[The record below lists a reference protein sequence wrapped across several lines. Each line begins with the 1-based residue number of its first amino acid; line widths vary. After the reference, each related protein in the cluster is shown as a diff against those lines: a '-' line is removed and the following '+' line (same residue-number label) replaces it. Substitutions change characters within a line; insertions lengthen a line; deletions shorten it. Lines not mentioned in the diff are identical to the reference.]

1 LYVATLI
8 YFHLKSLR
16 IMKKRLLL
24 LLSMALLTIGSALA
38 QRTITGLIKD
48 DKGEAMV
55 GASVVVKG
63 TTTGTITDIDG
74 KFSLNVPKDAATLVV
89 SFTGFETKELA
100 LGASN
105 TIDVTM
111 AEGKLLEEAVV
122 TAFGI
127 KKDKSNLGY
136 GVSNITSEDLTMG
149 HTTNVTNSLSAKV
162 AGIRVS
168 GAGGSFSSS
177 GIIIRGY
184 TSFTGS
190 NQPLFVVDGVSV
202 DNSGG
207 GSLLQNGVTNSSR
220 AIDLNQ
226 DDIESVSVLK
236 GAAATSLYGSR
247 ASNGVILITTKSGKS
262 KEKQTISYSF
272 NYANQDVNRL
282 PDYQNA
288 YGAGNTGVFNPN
300 GNSSW
305 GPKIDG
311 RTVALPTLYRGLN
324 GGGDSTTLQ
333 AFPNNVKD
341 LFRTGANQQHNLS
354 FQGGKDKF
362 GYRLSL
368 GYLDDKW
375 VLDGNRLQRYNIG
388 FNGKSEIA
396 KNLTA
401 SISVNYSY
409 NQSIRSPQGNQLS
422 NPLFRT
428 WFVPRSWDL
437 TGRPSTHPVTGNS
450 LDWANGAQD
459 NPYWSIANNLYND
472 QVDRVFGN
480 FDLRYQVTDWLTA
493 SVKIGADNF
502 SFASN
507 QYDQIGAV
515 GGAGTGAGG
524 VGGIDETRITARV
537 LNTTALL
544 TAQKKFGDIDL
555 SLVYGNE
562 VLNQYRNLTDVTGY
576 NVVVRNFRNLNAN
589 TTQYFPFYNQ
599 STYRLIGNF
608 ANVTAAY
615 KNWGSVDL
623 AARNDQNSI
632 LPAAN
637 NSYTYYS
644 AAVKAN
650 LMKIFNVNSHILNEF
665 SIRANTGLVG
675 SAKPDFAYRTDTYY
689 GAASASDGFGPNIA
703 FPFNGL
709 PGFTYANTAGN
720 PNLKPEFT
728 RSDEVGVN
736 IDLFDGKINI
746 EANAYQQKSTEI
758 IFSVPNSNAAG
769 ITNVLTNA
777 GVLTTKGY
785 EALINFN
792 PFKGK
797 DFEWRTSIN
806 YTQFKSVVDKLAPGV
821 ANIFLAGFTTPNIRL
836 VAGDEYGQIYGSDYN
851 RTNTA
856 DGKYDPAL
864 PYNPDGKVVV
874 NGSGLPTAT
883 NGVQKIG
890 NPNPKF
896 IIGINNEFSYKG
908 INLNVLFDIKEG
920 GEQYSRNVSDLQRNG
935 VAAETAVLERLNADG
950 TPAKPYVFPGVKADG
965 TVNDIPITS
974 EQFWGNSGTYASAKG
989 FIRNTSWFRVREAAL
1004 TYTLPKKLLK
1014 NSPFGR
1020 ATLGI
1025 FGRNL
1030 FLLAPGY
1037 PHLDPEQ
1044 NALGVSNAQ
1053 GLEFNAQP
1061 QLKSL
1066 GFNLS
1071 VTF

>member
-1 LYVATLI
+1 
-8 YFHLKSLR
+8 
-16 IMKKRLLL
+16 MKKRLLL

-38 QRTITGLIKD
+38 QRTITGSVKD

-74 KFSLNVPKDAATLVV
+74 KFSLNVAKEASTLVI
-89 SFTGFETKELA
+89 SFTGFESKEVA
-100 LGASN
+100 IGASN
-105 TIDVTM
+105 VVDVAM
-111 AEGKLLEEAVV
+111 SEGKLLEEAVV

-136 GVSNITSEDLTMG
+136 GVSQVSGEDLTMG

-162 AGIRVS
+162 AGIRVA

-177 GIIIRGY
+177 SIIIRGY

-190 NQPLFVVDGVSV
+190 NQPLFVVDGVSI
-202 DNSGG
+202 DNGGG
-207 GSLLQNGVTNSSR
+207 GSSLQNGVSNSSR

-226 DDIESVSVLK
+226 DDIESISVLK

-247 ASNGVILITTKSGKS
+247 AANGVVLVTTKSGKS
-262 KEKQTISYSF
+262 KDKQTITYSF
-272 NYANQDVNRL
+272 NYANQEVNRL
-282 PDYQNA
+282 PDYQNS
-288 YGAGNTGVFNPN
+288 YGTGNTGVFNPN
-300 GNSSW
+300 GVSSW
-305 GPKIDG
+305 GPRIDG
-311 RTVALPTLYRGLN
+311 RTVLLPTVYRGLN
-324 GGGDSTTLQ
+324 GPGDTAMTLQ

-341 LFRTGANQQHNLS
+341 LFRVGANQQHNLS
-354 FQGGKDKF
+354 FQGGKDKSS
-362 GYRLSL
+362 YRLSM
-368 GYLDDKW
+368 GYVDDKW
-375 VLDGNRLQRYNIG
+375 ILEGNQLQRYNIG
-388 FNGKSEIA
+388 FNGKSEIT

-401 SISVNYSY
+401 GISVNYSF
-409 NQSIRSPQGNQLS
+409 NKSIRSPQGNQLS

-437 TGRPSTHPVTGNS
+437 TGRPSAHPVTGNN
-450 LDWANGAQD
+450 LDWGSGAQD
-459 NPYWSIANNLYND
+459 NPYWTIANNLYND
-472 QVDRVFGN
+472 QIDRVFGN
-480 FDLRYQVTDWLTA
+480 FDLRYQLTDWLTA
-493 SVKIGADNF
+493 SVKVGADNF
-502 SFASN
+502 SFSSN

-515 GGAGTGAGG
+515 GGAGLSAGG
-524 VGGIDETRITARV
+524 VGGIDETRLSSRII
-537 LNTTALL
+537 NTTALL
-544 TAQKKFGDIDL
+544 TAQKKFGDFDL

-562 VLNQYRNLTDVTGY
+562 ILNQYRNVTGTSGY
-576 NVVVRNFRNLNAN
+576 NVVVRNFRSLKEN
-589 TTQYFPFYNQ
+589 TTQYFPFN
-599 STYRLIGNF
+599 SVAKYRLIGNF
-608 ANVTAAY
+608 ANLTAAY
-615 KNWGSVDL
+615 KNWGSIDV

-650 LMKIFNVNSHILNEF
+650 VLNILNVKSKIFSEF

-689 GAASASDGFGPNIA
+689 AAASASDGFGPNIA

-709 PGFTYANTAGN
+709 PGFTYSNTAGN

-728 RSDEVGVN
+728 RSRELG
-736 IDLFDGKINI
+736 IDLGFFDGKIGI
-746 EANAYQQKSTEI
+746 EANSYQQKSTDI
-758 IFSVPNSNAAG
+758 IFSVPNSATAG
-769 ITNVLTNA
+769 ITNVLSNA
-777 GVLTTKGY
+777 GVLVTNGY
-785 EALINFN
+785 EALVNLN

-797 DFEWRTSIN
+797 AFEWRTSIN
-806 YTQFKSVVDKLAPGV
+806 YTQFKSVVEKLAPGV
-821 ANIFLAGFTTPNIRL
+821 QNIFLAGFTTPNIRL

-851 RTNTA
+851 RTNTP
-856 DGKYDPAL
+856 DGKYDPTL
-864 PYNPDGKVVV
+864 PYNPDGKIVV
-874 NGSGLPTAT
+874 NASGLPTAT
-883 NGVQKIG
+883 AGVQKIG
-890 NPNPKF
+890 NPNPKY
-896 IIGINNEFSYKG
+896 IVGINNEFSFKG
-908 INLNVLFDIKEG
+908 INLNILFDIKEG
-920 GEQYSRNVSDLQRNG
+920 GDQYARNIADLQRNG
-935 VAAETAVLERLNADG
+935 VTIETAEKDRLNADG

-974 EQFWGNSGTYASAKG
+974 EQYWGNTGTYVAAKG
-989 FIRNTSWFRVREAAL
+989 YIRNTSWFRVREAAL
-1004 TYTLPKKLLK
+1004 SYTVPKNLLK
-1014 NSPFGR
+1014 NTPFGK
-1020 ATLGI
+1020 ATLGV

-1030 FLLAPGY
+1030 FLLAPNY

-1066 GFNLS
+1066 GVNLS